1 MQGKWEP
8 NGQWRIE
15 AATRL
20 SPHQRLESY
29 FTQRALRLAA
39 MVSLARRLP
48 LPARPCVLVGGAAA
62 PVAQPVSIDMLL
74 ILAGAVT
81 LVSVLARESRP
92 GLASSL
98 PLAIIPLATGAYL
111 FGIPRDP
118 APNLGLVL
126 TAYFTASGIAAIL
139 LAVAHRRRLFRQWE
153 WLMVSG
159 VASLIFAVLLL
170 SGLPGPFT
178 WMFGVILGVE
188 FMFGGSA
195 FTALALGSDELY
207 SEARHRHGSRDS
219 AMVFGRTILP
229 PAE

>member
-8 NGQWRIE
+8 NEQWRIE

-29 FTQRALRLAA
+29 FTTELSSWRRWYLWQGACLFLLGLA
-39 MVSLARRLP
+39 SLW
-48 LPARPCVLVGGAAA
+48 VVAAA
-62 PVAQPVSIDMLL
+62 PAAQPVPIDMLL

-81 LVSVLARESRP
+81 LVSVLCAKDGP
-92 GLASSL
+92 ALASSL

-111 FGIPRDP
+111 FGIPREP

-159 VASLIFAVLLL
+159 VASLIVAVLLL

-178 WMFGVILGVE
+178 WMFGVLLGVE
-188 FMFGGSA
+188 FMFAGSA
-195 FTALALGSDELY
+195 CLALALASDE
-207 SEARHRHGSRDS
+207 
-219 AMVFGRTILP
+219 I
-229 PAE
+229 